1 MKKEKE
7 ERILYREKAR
17 NGNEKA
23 CRIDRDK
30 MKWKQIIIDDDE
42 TDSLRWWWIEDCW
55 RCQKQTTVKGCES
68 VFVYMLLLI
77 IKELRIVAEY
87 RYS

>member
-1 MKKEKE
+1 MMKKEKE

-30 MKWKQIIIDDDE
+30 MK
-42 TDSLRWWWIEDCW
+42 
-55 RCQKQTTVKGCES
+55 
-68 VFVYMLLLI
+68 
-77 IKELRIVAEY
+77 
-87 RYS
+87 